1 MQIVYLKG
9 KPSSFLMQEQKGI
22 LLVPHYSSVTS
33 SVWTPLFSCFVF
45 RVTLSSGLTFA
56 LASHTF
62 PDA

>member
-22 LLVPHYSSVTS
+22 LLLPHYSSVTS
-33 SVWTPLFSCFVF
+33 SVWTPLLLFCI